1 MSPYL
6 YGTADIR
13 TQIIIPITRY
23 RRRVRPNIKI
33 FRRAGFGGG
42 REQND
47 TAAET
52 RTPPKFDP
60 IFFFSVFLFL
70 FPLSAVARDN

>member
-1 MSPYL
+1 
-6 YGTADIR
+6 
-13 TQIIIPITRY
+13 
-23 RRRVRPNIKI
+23 VRPNIKI

-60 IFFFSVFLFL
+60 TFFFSVFLFL

>member
-1 MSPYL
+1 
-6 YGTADIR
+6 
-13 TQIIIPITRY
+13 
-23 RRRVRPNIKI
+23 VRPNIKI

-60 IFFFSVFLFL
+60 TFFLAFFFFFFH
-70 FPLSAVARDN
+70 FPPWRVIINFAHVRLYNITIIGRWRLHAHVRP